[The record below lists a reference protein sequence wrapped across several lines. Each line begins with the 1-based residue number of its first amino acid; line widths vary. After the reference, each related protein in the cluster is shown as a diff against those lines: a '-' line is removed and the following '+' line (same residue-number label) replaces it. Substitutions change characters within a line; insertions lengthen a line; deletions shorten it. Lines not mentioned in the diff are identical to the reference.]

1 MDYGEPNLAI
11 SSGVRGKKSI
21 VPCTTTLGS
30 LDHDIPEKLDTLY
43 RTQVTFL
50 LRHSVLQASSPFRHA
65 AEMRQLLEDHVH
77 PVLMI
82 HSDGGLT
89 IT

>member
-1 MDYGEPNLAI
+1 MM
-11 SSGVRGKKSI
+11 SI
-21 VPCTTTLGS
+21 QRRHCLEV
-30 LDHDIPEKLDTLY
+30 DNPEKLDTFS
-43 RTQVTFL
+43 RTQVTVL

-65 AEMRQLLEDHVH
+65 VEMRQLLEDHVN

-82 HSDGGLT
+82 YSDGGLT